1 MRQREKVR
9 HFQDEVTE
17 SLWLAS
23 GGFSLA
29 HLLGGKAAAML
40 RAALWRG
47 PHGKKTE
54 GRLQPTVSKELRPS
68 VQHPAR
74 A

>member
-1 MRQREKVR
+1 MRQREKMC

-40 RAALWRG
+40 PAALWRG
-47 PHGKKTE
+47 PHGKK
-54 GRLQPTVSKELRPS
+54 LRAAFSPPS
-68 VQHPAR
+68 AR
-74 A
+74 N